1 MRVIVFALVALNI
14 VIAVVFEVWKDPGS
28 TTKQPPVNVGQLRLA
43 HELTAAVPAPLQANP
58 EKFVSSA
65 PAVDNANA
73 PLIAVPT
80 EEPVVQAEVEKTQ
93 PVVEAKAAQVEV
105 TVEPSNLEVVVEQA
119 VVEAEPQVSITQ
131 PKVEPVVELAPQAP
145 VDEPVVEVVAIEPVC
160 WVSEAKPNKEDFE
173 SLTLPEGVSLLS
185 TASTELSSITGYK
198 VIVPA
203 QESREAAIKVVEQL
217 AEGGIT
223 DVWRFRKGKMINA
236 ISLGIFSKEETAS
249 EIAAK
254 ASALGI
260 SADVL
265 PRNRTKTTWT
275 AIFKG
280 TPDAQTALEALLGKV
295 SQVGCE

>member
-14 VIAVVFEVWKDPGS
+14 VIALVFEVWKDSGS
-28 TTKQPPVNVGQLRLA
+28 TIKQPPVNVGQLRLA
-43 HELTAAVPAPLQANP
+43 HELTSAVPAPLQPYP
-58 EKFVSSA
+58 EKYVLSA

-73 PLIAVPT
+73 LLIVVPT
-80 EEPVVQAEVEKTQ
+80 EAPVVQAEVEKPQ
-93 PVVEAKAAQVEV
+93 PVVEAKAPQA
-105 TVEPSNLEVVVEQA
+105 EVVI
-119 VVEAEPQVSITQ
+119 EPT
-131 PKVEPVVELAPQAP
+131 KVEPVIEQAVAEPAPQDQ
-145 VDEPVVEVVAIEPVC
+145 VVEPVAEVVAIEPVC

-173 SLTLPEGVSLLS
+173 SLALPEGVSLLS
-185 TASTELSSITGYK
+185 TASTEQKSIIGYK

-223 DVWRFRKGKMINA
+223 DVWRFRKGEMIHA
-236 ISLGIFSKEETAS
+236 ISLGIFSKEDNAS

-265 PRNRTKTTWT
+265 PRNRTKTTWA

-280 TPDAQTALEALLGKV
+280 NPDAQAALEALLGKV

>member
-58 EKFVSSA
+58 EKFIPSA
-65 PAVDNANA
+65 SAVDNANA

-80 EEPVVQAEVEKTQ
+80 EAPVVQAEVEKPQ
-93 PVVEAKAAQVEV
+93 PVVEAKAPQA
-105 TVEPSNLEVVVEQA
+105 EVV
-119 VVEAEPQVSITQ
+119 AEPT
-131 PKVEPVVELAPQAP
+131 KVEPVVEQAVAEPAPQAP
-145 VDEPVVEVVAIEPVC
+145 VEPVAEVVAIEPVC
-160 WVSEAKPNKEDFE
+160 WVSEAKPNKKDFE
-173 SLTLPEGVSLLS
+173 SLTLPEEVSLLS
-185 TASTELSSITGYK
+185 TASTESSAITGYK
-198 VIVPA
+198 VIIPA

-223 DVWRFRKGKMINA
+223 DVWRFRKGEMINA

-265 PRNRTKTTWT
+265 PRNRIKTTWT

-280 TPDAQTALEALLGKV
+280 TTDAQTALEALLGKV
-295 SQVGCE
+295 SKVGCE

>member
-43 HELTAAVPAPLQANP
+43 HELTAAVPVPLQANP
-58 EKFVSSA
+58 EKLIPSA
-65 PAVDNANA
+65 PVVDDANA
-73 PLIAVPT
+73 PLIVVPT
-80 EEPVVQAEVEKTQ
+80 EAPAVQAKVEKPQ
-93 PVVEAKAAQVEV
+93 PVVEAKAPQAEV
-105 TVEPSNLEVVVEQA
+105 VAEPQKVEPVVEQA
-119 VVEAEPQVSITQ
+119 VVETEPQVPITQ
-131 PKVEPVVELAPQAP
+131 PKLEPVV
-145 VDEPVVEVVAIEPVC
+145 EPVVEVVAIEPVC
-160 WVSEAKPNKEDFE
+160 WVSQAKPNKEDFE

-185 TASTELSSITGYK
+185 TASTELSFIAGYK

-223 DVWRFRKGKMINA
+223 DVWRFRKGEMINA

-280 TPDAQTALEALLGKV
+280 NPGAQTALEALLGKV

>member
-58 EKFVSSA
+58 EKFISSA

-80 EEPVVQAEVEKTQ
+80 EAPVVQAEVEKPQ
-93 PVVEAKAAQVEV
+93 PVVEAKAPQE
-105 TVEPSNLEVVVEQA
+105 EVV
-119 VVEAEPQVSITQ
+119 AEP
-131 PKVEPVVELAPQAP
+131 PKVEPVVEQAVAEPAPQVP
-145 VDEPVVEVVAIEPVC
+145 VVEPVAEVVAIEPAC
-160 WVSEAKPNKEDFE
+160 WVSEVKPNKEDFE

-185 TASTELSSITGYK
+185 TSSTELSSITGYK

-223 DVWRFRKGKMINA
+223 DVWRFRKGEMINA

-254 ASALGI
+254 ASALGV

-280 TPDAQTALEALLGKV
+280 NPDAQAALEALLGKV

>member
-1 MRVIVFALVALNI
+1 MRVIVFVLVALNI

-43 HELTAAVPAPLQANP
+43 HELTAAVPAPLQANS
-58 EKFVSSA
+58 EKIISSA
-65 PAVDNANA
+65 PALDSADA
-73 PLIAVPT
+73 PLNAVPT
-80 EEPVVQAEVEKTQ
+80 EAPVVQAEVERPR
-93 PVVEAKAAQVEV
+93 PVVEAKAPQAEV
-105 TVEPSNLEVVVEQA
+105 VAEPQKVEPLVEQA
-119 VVEAEPQVSITQ
+119 VVETE
-131 PKVEPVVELAPQAP
+131 PQAP
-145 VDEPVVEVVAIEPVC
+145 VVEPVAEVVVIEPVC
-160 WVSEAKPNKEDFE
+160 WVSQAKPNKEDFE

-223 DVWRFRKGKMINA
+223 DVWRFRKGEMINA

-249 EIAAK
+249 VIAAK

-260 SADVL
+260 SANVL

-280 TPDAQTALEALLGKV
+280 NPGAQTALEALLGKV

>member
-58 EKFVSSA
+58 EKFISSA

-80 EEPVVQAEVEKTQ
+80 EAPVVQAEVEKPQ
-93 PVVEAKAAQVEV
+93 PVVEAKAPQE
-105 TVEPSNLEVVVEQA
+105 EVV
-119 VVEAEPQVSITQ
+119 AEP
-131 PKVEPVVELAPQAP
+131 PKVEPVVEQAVAEPEPQVP
-145 VDEPVVEVVAIEPVC
+145 VVEPVAEVVAIEPAC
-160 WVSEAKPNKEDFE
+160 WVSEVKPNKEDFE

-185 TASTELSSITGYK
+185 TSSTELSSITGYK

-223 DVWRFRKGKMINA
+223 DVWRFRKGEMINA

-254 ASALGI
+254 ASALGV

-280 TPDAQTALEALLGKV
+280 NTDAQAALEALLGKV

>member
-58 EKFVSSA
+58 EKFIPSA
-65 PAVDNANA
+65 PAVDNVNA
-73 PLIAVPT
+73 PSIAVPA
-80 EEPVVQAEVEKTQ
+80 EAPVVQAEVEKPQ
-93 PVVEAKAAQVEV
+93 PVVEAKAPQA
-105 TVEPSNLEVVVEQA
+105 EVV
-119 VVEAEPQVSITQ
+119 AEP
-131 PKVEPVVELAPQAP
+131 PKVEPVVEQAVAEPAPQAP
-145 VDEPVVEVVAIEPVC
+145 VVEPVAEVVAIEPVC
-160 WVSEAKPNKEDFE
+160 WVSEAKPNKEDFDL
-173 SLTLPEGVSLLS
+173 LTLPKGVSLLS

-223 DVWRFRKGKMINA
+223 DVWRFRKGEMINA
-236 ISLGIFSKEETAS
+236 ISLGIFSKEDTAS

-280 TPDAQTALEALLGKV
+280 NPDAQAALEALLGKV

>member
-58 EKFVSSA
+58 EKLIPSA
-65 PAVDNANA
+65 PAVDDANA

-80 EEPVVQAEVEKTQ
+80 EVPAVQAEVEKPQ
-93 PVVEAKAAQVEV
+93 PVVEAKASKV
-105 TVEPSNLEVVVEQA
+105 EVVVE
-119 VVEAEPQVSITQ
+119 PT
-131 PKVEPVVELAPQAP
+131 KVEPVVEQAVAEPAPQAP
-145 VDEPVVEVVAIEPVC
+145 VVEPVAEVVAIEPVC

-185 TASTELSSITGYK
+185 TASTELSAIAGYK

-223 DVWRFRKGKMINA
+223 DVWRFRKGEMINA

-280 TPDAQTALEALLGKV
+280 NPGAQAALEALLGKV

>member
-43 HELTAAVPAPLQANP
+43 HELKAAVPAPLQVNP
-58 EKFVSSA
+58 EKFIPSA
-65 PAVDNANA
+65 PAVDNVNA
-73 PLIAVPT
+73 PSIAVPA
-80 EEPVVQAEVEKTQ
+80 EAPVVQAEVEKPQ
-93 PVVEAKAAQVEV
+93 PAVEAKAPQAEV
-105 TVEPSNLEVVVEQA
+105 VAEPPRVEPVVEQA
-119 VVEAEPQVSITQ
+119 VAEP
-131 PKVEPVVELAPQAP
+131 APQAP
-145 VDEPVVEVVAIEPVC
+145 VVEPVAEVVAIEPVC
-160 WVSEAKPNKEDFE
+160 WISEAKPNKEDFE

-185 TASTELSSITGYK
+185 TASTEQSSITGYK

-223 DVWRFRKGKMINA
+223 DVWRFRKGEMINA

-280 TPDAQTALEALLGKV
+280 NPDTQAALEVLLGKV

>member
-14 VIAVVFEVWKDPGS
+14 VIAVVFEVWKDPSS

-58 EKFVSSA
+58 EKFISSA
-65 PAVDNANA
+65 PAVDSADA
-73 PLIAVPT
+73 PLNSVLT
-80 EEPVVQAEVEKTQ
+80 EAPVVQAEVEKIQ

-105 TVEPSNLEVVVEQA
+105 TVELSNLEALVEQA
-119 VVEAEPQVSITQ
+119 VVETQPQAPITQ
-131 PKVEPVVELAPQAP
+131 LKVEPVVEPASQAP
-145 VDEPVVEVVAIEPVC
+145 LDEPVAETVAIEPVC
-160 WVSEAKPNKEDFE
+160 WVSETKPNKEAFE
-173 SLTLPEGVSLLS
+173 SITLPESVSLLS
-185 TASTELSSITGYK
+185 TASTKVSSINGYK

-223 DVWRFRKGKMINA
+223 DVWRFRKGTMINA
-236 ISLGIFSKEETAS
+236 ISLGIFSKQETAS

-280 TPDAQTALEALLGKV
+280 NPDSQAALEGLVGKV
-295 SQVGCE
+295 SQVVCE

>member
-1 MRVIVFALVALNI
+1 MRVIVFVLVALNI

-43 HELTAAVPAPLQANP
+43 HELTAAVPAPLQANS
-58 EKFVSSA
+58 EKIISSA
-65 PAVDNANA
+65 PALDSADA
-73 PLIAVPT
+73 PLNAVPT
-80 EEPVVQAEVEKTQ
+80 EAPVVQAEVERPR
-93 PVVEAKAAQVEV
+93 PVVEAKAPQAEV
-105 TVEPSNLEVVVEQA
+105 VAEPQKVEPLVEQA
-119 VVEAEPQVSITQ
+119 VVETE
-131 PKVEPVVELAPQAP
+131 PQAP
-145 VDEPVVEVVAIEPVC
+145 VVEPVAEVVVIEPVC
-160 WVSEAKPNKEDFE
+160 WVSQAKPNKEDFE

-223 DVWRFRKGKMINA
+223 DVWRFRKGEMINA

-280 TPDAQTALEALLGKV
+280 NPGAQTALEALLGKV

>member
-58 EKFVSSA
+58 EKFISSA
-65 PAVDNANA
+65 PVVDNANA

-80 EEPVVQAEVEKTQ
+80 EAPVVQAEVEKPQ
-93 PVVEAKAAQVEV
+93 PVVEAKAPQA
-105 TVEPSNLEVVVEQA
+105 EVV
-119 VVEAEPQVSITQ
+119 AEPT
-131 PKVEPVVELAPQAP
+131 KVEPVVEQAVAEPAPQAS
-145 VDEPVVEVVAIEPVC
+145 VVEPVAEVVAIEPGC

-185 TASTELSSITGYK
+185 TASTEQSSITGYK
-198 VIVPA
+198 VLVPA

-223 DVWRFRKGKMINA
+223 DVWRFRKGEMINA

-280 TPDAQTALEALLGKV
+280 NSDAQAALEALLGKV

>member
-58 EKFVSSA
+58 EKFISSA

-80 EEPVVQAEVEKTQ
+80 EAPVVQAEVEKPQ
-93 PVVEAKAAQVEV
+93 PVVEAKAPQE
-105 TVEPSNLEVVVEQA
+105 EVV
-119 VVEAEPQVSITQ
+119 AEP
-131 PKVEPVVELAPQAP
+131 PKVEPVVEQAVAEPAPQ
-145 VDEPVVEVVAIEPVC
+145 VHVVEPVTEVVAIEPAC
-160 WVSEAKPNKEDFE
+160 WVSEVKPNKEDFE

-185 TASTELSSITGYK
+185 TSSTELSSITGYK

-223 DVWRFRKGKMINA
+223 DVWRFRKGEMINA
-236 ISLGIFSKEETAS
+236 ISLGIFSKEDTAS

-265 PRNRTKTTWT
+265 PRNRIKTTWT

-280 TPDAQTALEALLGKV
+280 NPDAQTALEALIGKV

>member
-28 TTKQPPVNVGQLRLA
+28 TAKQPPVNVGQLRLA

-58 EKFVSSA
+58 EKLIASA
-65 PAVDNANA
+65 PAVDDANA

-80 EEPVVQAEVEKTQ
+80 EAPAVQAEFEKPQ
-93 PVVEAKAAQVEV
+93 PVVEAKAPQAEV
-105 TVEPSNLEVVVEQA
+105 VAEPQKVEPVVEQA
-119 VVEAEPQVSITQ
+119 VVETEPQVPITQ
-131 PKVEPVVELAPQAP
+131 PKLEPIVEPAPQVP
-145 VDEPVVEVVAIEPVC
+145 VVEPVVEVVAIEPVC

-173 SLTLPEGVSLLS
+173 SITLPEGVSLLS
-185 TASTELSSITGYK
+185 TASTELSFIAGYK

-203 QESREAAIKVVEQL
+203 QESREAAINVVEQL

-223 DVWRFRKGKMINA
+223 DVWRFRRGKMIHA

-265 PRNRTKTTWT
+265 PRNRIKTTWT

-280 TPDAQTALEALLGKV
+280 PPDVQTELEALLGKI

>member
-43 HELTAAVPAPLQANP
+43 HELTAAVPASLQANP
-58 EKFVSSA
+58 EKLIPSA
-65 PAVDNANA
+65 PVVDDANA

-80 EEPVVQAEVEKTQ
+80 EAPAVQAKVEKPK
-93 PVVEAKAAQVEV
+93 PVVEAKAPQAEV
-105 TVEPSNLEVVVEQA
+105 VAEPTKVEPEVEQA
-119 VVEAEPQVSITQ
+119 VAEP
-131 PKVEPVVELAPQAP
+131 APQAP
-145 VDEPVVEVVAIEPVC
+145 VVEPVAEVLAIEPVC
-160 WVSEAKPNKEDFE
+160 WVSEAKPNKEDFQ

-223 DVWRFRKGKMINA
+223 DVWRFRKGEMINA

-280 TPDAQTALEALLGKV
+280 NPGAQAALEALLGKV

>member
-43 HELTAAVPAPLQANP
+43 HELTAAVPVPLQANP
-58 EKFVSSA
+58 EKLIPSA
-65 PAVDNANA
+65 PVVDDANA

-80 EEPVVQAEVEKTQ
+80 EAPAVQAKVEKPQ
-93 PVVEAKAAQVEV
+93 PVVEAKAPQAEV
-105 TVEPSNLEVVVEQA
+105 VAEPQKVEPVVEQA
-119 VVEAEPQVSITQ
+119 VVETEPQVPITQ
-131 PKVEPVVELAPQAP
+131 PKPEPVVEPAPQAP
-145 VDEPVVEVVAIEPVC
+145 VVEPVAEVVAIEPVC

-185 TASTELSSITGYK
+185 TVSTELSAITGYK

-223 DVWRFRKGKMINA
+223 DVWRFRKGEMINA

-280 TPDAQTALEALLGKV
+280 NPGAQAALEALLGKV

>member
-58 EKFVSSA
+58 EKFIPSA
-65 PAVDNANA
+65 PAVDNVNA
-73 PLIAVPT
+73 PSIAVPA
-80 EEPVVQAEVEKTQ
+80 EAPVVQAEVEKPQ
-93 PVVEAKAAQVEV
+93 PVVEAKAPQA
-105 TVEPSNLEVVVEQA
+105 EVV
-119 VVEAEPQVSITQ
+119 AEP
-131 PKVEPVVELAPQAP
+131 PKVEPVVEQAVAEPAPQAP
-145 VDEPVVEVVAIEPVC
+145 VVEPVAEVVAIEPVC
-160 WVSEAKPNKEDFE
+160 WVSEAKPNKEDFDL
-173 SLTLPEGVSLLS
+173 LTLPKGVSLLS

-223 DVWRFRKGKMINA
+223 DVWRFRKGEMINA
-236 ISLGIFSKEETAS
+236 ISLGIFSKEDTAS

-280 TPDAQTALEALLGKV
+280 NPDAQTALEALLGKV

>member
-43 HELTAAVPAPLQANP
+43 HELTAAVPAPLQANSKKLIP
-58 EKFVSSA
+58 SS
-65 PAVDNANA
+65 PVVDNANA

-80 EEPVVQAEVEKTQ
+80 EAPVIQAEVEKPQ
-93 PVVEAKAAQVEV
+93 PVVEVKAPQA
-105 TVEPSNLEVVVEQA
+105 EVV
-119 VVEAEPQVSITQ
+119 AEPT
-131 PKVEPVVELAPQAP
+131 KVEPVVEQAVAEPKPQAP
-145 VDEPVVEVVAIEPVC
+145 VVEPVAEVVAIEPVC
-160 WVSEAKPNKEDFE
+160 WVSEAKPSKEDFE

-185 TASTELSSITGYK
+185 TESTEQSSITGYK

-223 DVWRFRKGKMINA
+223 DVWRFRKGEMINA

-280 TPDAQTALEALLGKV
+280 NPDAQAALEALLGKV

>member
-43 HELTAAVPAPLQANP
+43 HELTAAVPAPLQANS
-58 EKFVSSA
+58 EKLISSA
-65 PAVDNANA
+65 PAVDDANA
-73 PLIAVPT
+73 LLIDVPT
-80 EEPVVQAEVEKTQ
+80 EAPVVQAEVEKPQ
-93 PVVEAKAAQVEV
+93 PVVEAKAPQAEAA
-105 TVEPSNLEVVVEQA
+105 VEPTIVESVVEQA
-119 VVEAEPQVSITQ
+119 VEQ
-131 PKVEPVVELAPQAP
+131 PAPQAP
-145 VDEPVVEVVAIEPVC
+145 VVEPVAEVVAIEPVC

-223 DVWRFRKGKMINA
+223 DVWRFRKGEMINA

-280 TPDAQTALEALLGKV
+280 NPGAQAALEALLGKV

>member
-14 VIAVVFEVWKDPGS
+14 VIAMVFEVWKDPDS

-58 EKFVSSA
+58 EKFILSA
-65 PAVDNANA
+65 PAVDNPNA
-73 PLIAVPT
+73 PSIAVPT
-80 EEPVVQAEVEKTQ
+80 EVPVVQAEVEKPQ
-93 PVVEAKAAQVEV
+93 LALEAKASQAKASQA
-105 TVEPSNLEVVVEQA
+105 EVVS
-119 VVEAEPQVSITQ
+119 EP
-131 PKVEPVVELAPQAP
+131 PKVEPVVEQAIAEPAPQAP
-145 VDEPVVEVVAIEPVC
+145 VVEPVAEVVAIEPVC
-160 WVSEAKPNKEDFE
+160 WVSEAKPNREDFD
-173 SLTLPEGVSLLS
+173 SLTLPEGVSLLN

-223 DVWRFRKGKMINA
+223 DVWRFRKGEMINA
-236 ISLGIFSKEETAS
+236 ISLGIFSKEDTAS

-265 PRNRTKTTWT
+265 PRNRTKTTWS

-280 TPDAQTALEALLGKV
+280 NPDAQTALEALLGKV
-295 SQVGCE
+295 SKVGCE

>member
-58 EKFVSSA
+58 EKFIPSA
-65 PAVDNANA
+65 PAVDNAND

-80 EEPVVQAEVEKTQ
+80 EAPVVQAEVEKPQ
-93 PVVEAKAAQVEV
+93 PALEAKASQA
-105 TVEPSNLEVVVEQA
+105 EVV
-119 VVEAEPQVSITQ
+119 AEPT
-131 PKVEPVVELAPQAP
+131 KVEPVVEQAVAEPAPQAP
-145 VDEPVVEVVAIEPVC
+145 VVEPVAEVVAIEPVC

-173 SLTLPEGVSLLS
+173 SLTLPKGVSLLS

-223 DVWRFRKGKMINA
+223 DVWRFRKGEMINA

-254 ASALGI
+254 ASALGV

-280 TPDAQTALEALLGKV
+280 NPDAQTALEALLGKV

>member
-1 MRVIVFALVALNI
+1 
-14 VIAVVFEVWKDPGS
+14 
-28 TTKQPPVNVGQLRLA
+28 
-43 HELTAAVPAPLQANP
+43 
-58 EKFVSSA
+58 
-65 PAVDNANA
+65 
-73 PLIAVPT
+73 
-80 EEPVVQAEVEKTQ
+80 
-93 PVVEAKAAQVEV
+93 
-105 TVEPSNLEVVVEQA
+105 VVEQA
-119 VVEAEPQVSITQ
+119 VAES
-131 PKVEPVVELAPQAP
+131 APQAP
-145 VDEPVVEVVAIEPVC
+145 VVEPVAEVVEIEPVC
-160 WVSEAKPNKEDFE
+160 WVSEAKSNKEGFE

-223 DVWRFRKGKMINA
+223 DVWRFRKGEMINA
-236 ISLGIFSKEETAS
+236 ISLGIFSRKETAS
-249 EIAAK
+249 EIATK

-280 TPDAQTALEALLGKV
+280 NPDAQTALEALLGKV
-295 SQVGCE
+295 SKVGCE

>member
-58 EKFVSSA
+58 EKFIPSA
-65 PAVDNANA
+65 PAVDNVNA
-73 PLIAVPT
+73 PSIAVPA
-80 EEPVVQAEVEKTQ
+80 EAPVVQAEVEKPQ
-93 PVVEAKAAQVEV
+93 PVVEAKAPQA
-105 TVEPSNLEVVVEQA
+105 EVV
-119 VVEAEPQVSITQ
+119 AEP
-131 PKVEPVVELAPQAP
+131 PKVEPVVEQAVAEPAPQAP
-145 VDEPVVEVVAIEPVC
+145 VVEPVAEVVAIEPVC
-160 WVSEAKPNKEDFE
+160 WVSEAKPNKEDFDL
-173 SLTLPEGVSLLS
+173 LTLPKGVSLLS

-223 DVWRFRKGKMINA
+223 DVWRFRKGEMINA

-280 TPDAQTALEALLGKV
+280 NPDAQTALEALLGKV

>member
-43 HELTAAVPAPLQANP
+43 HELKAAVPAPLQANP
-58 EKFVSSA
+58 EKFIPSA
-65 PAVDNANA
+65 SAVDNANA

-80 EEPVVQAEVEKTQ
+80 EAPVVQAEVEKPQ
-93 PVVEAKAAQVEV
+93 PVVEAKAPQA
-105 TVEPSNLEVVVEQA
+105 EVV
-119 VVEAEPQVSITQ
+119 AEPT
-131 PKVEPVVELAPQAP
+131 KVEPVVEQAVAEPAPQAP
-145 VDEPVVEVVAIEPVC
+145 VEPVAEVVAIEPVC
-160 WVSEAKPNKEDFE
+160 WVSEAKPNKKDFE
-173 SLTLPEGVSLLS
+173 SLTLPEEVSLLS
-185 TASTELSSITGYK
+185 TASTESSAITGYK
-198 VIVPA
+198 VIIPA

-223 DVWRFRKGKMINA
+223 DVWRFRKGEMINA

-280 TPDAQTALEALLGKV
+280 TTDAQTALEALLGKV
-295 SQVGCE
+295 SKVGCE

>member
-58 EKFVSSA
+58 EKFIPSA
-65 PAVDNANA
+65 SAVDNANA

-80 EEPVVQAEVEKTQ
+80 EAPVVQAEVEKPQ
-93 PVVEAKAAQVEV
+93 PVVEAKAPQA
-105 TVEPSNLEVVVEQA
+105 EVV
-119 VVEAEPQVSITQ
+119 AEPT
-131 PKVEPVVELAPQAP
+131 KVEPVVEQAVAEPAPQAP
-145 VDEPVVEVVAIEPVC
+145 VEPVAEVVAIEPVC
-160 WVSEAKPNKEDFE
+160 WVSEAKPNKKDFE
-173 SLTLPEGVSLLS
+173 SLTLPEEVSLLS
-185 TASTELSSITGYK
+185 TASTESSAITGYK
-198 VIVPA
+198 VIIPA

-223 DVWRFRKGKMINA
+223 DVWRFRKGEMINA

-280 TPDAQTALEALLGKV
+280 TTDAQTALEALLGKV
-295 SQVGCE
+295 SKVGCE

>member
-58 EKFVSSA
+58 EKFIPSA
-65 PAVDNANA
+65 PAVDNVNA
-73 PLIAVPT
+73 PSIAVPA
-80 EEPVVQAEVEKTQ
+80 EAPVIQAEVEKPQ
-93 PVVEAKAAQVEV
+93 PVVEAKAPQA
-105 TVEPSNLEVVVEQA
+105 EVV
-119 VVEAEPQVSITQ
+119 AEP
-131 PKVEPVVELAPQAP
+131 PKVEPVVEQAVAEPAPQAP
-145 VDEPVVEVVAIEPVC
+145 VVEPVAEVVAIEPVC
-160 WVSEAKPNKEDFE
+160 WVSEAKPNKEDFDL
-173 SLTLPEGVSLLS
+173 LTLPKGVSLLS

-223 DVWRFRKGKMINA
+223 DVWRFRKGEMINA

-280 TPDAQTALEALLGKV
+280 NPDAQASLEALLGKV

>member
-1 MRVIVFALVALNI
+1 M
-14 VIAVVFEVWKDPGS
+14 IAVVFEVWKDPGS

-58 EKFVSSA
+58 EKFISSA

-80 EEPVVQAEVEKTQ
+80 EAPVVQAEVEKPQ
-93 PVVEAKAAQVEV
+93 SALEAKAPQA
-105 TVEPSNLEVVVEQA
+105 EVV
-119 VVEAEPQVSITQ
+119 AEP
-131 PKVEPVVELAPQAP
+131 PKVEPVVEQAVAEPAPQVP
-145 VDEPVVEVVAIEPVC
+145 VVEPVAEVVAIEPAC
-160 WVSEAKPNKEDFE
+160 WVSEVKPNKEDFE

-223 DVWRFRKGKMINA
+223 DVWRFRKGEMINA

-254 ASALGI
+254 ASALGV

-280 TPDAQTALEALLGKV
+280 NPDAQTALEALLGKV